1 MPLLLNQLC
10 IMIRTLYLDNYLL
23 LDAVST
29 VDPLNDMVRATVLDY
44 GISYFYFP
52 FKHAHHKLSIKQE
65 LSTTIGYGCR
75 ETNKQQYLLTVLDAA
90 DTEPE

>member
-1 MPLLLNQLC
+1 
-10 IMIRTLYLDNYLL
+10 MIRTIYLDNYLL

-65 LSTTIGYGCR
+65 LSTAIWYGCR
-75 ETNKQQYLLTVLDAA
+75 ETKNNTHLLCLIPL
-90 DTEPE
+90 TENQNEWYSM